1 MVMTLGYVNTIKT
14 VVDDCLF
21 NKVDVDELP
30 MYVIDYIFLMLRAKS
45 VGETV
50 EAEFKCNHMIDKITD
65 PIEEGQ
71 PPVVTQVPC
80 NGRFNITFSLLEAFV
95 KFPED
100 YNQKCIIQLSDTVGI
115 RLKSPS
121 FSKFRSVGT
130 ASKGL
135 FDITDEFIFACVDTV
150 FDDDKVLLP
159 IKDFTLQELS
169 EFIESFPAD
178 KISQITEFFAN
189 QPKLTLILNIT
200 CPKCGNKSI
209 VELNGLKDF
218 FE

>member
-1 MVMTLGYVNTIKT
+1 MTLGFVNTIRT

-21 NKVDVDELP
+21 NKVEVDDLP
-30 MYVIDYIFLMLRAKS
+30 MYAVDYIFLMLRAKS
-45 VGETV
+45 IGEEI
-50 EAEFKCNHMIDKITD
+50 EAEFKCNHIIDKLSDHNEDGVAQSI
-65 PIEEGQ
+65 
-71 PPVVTQVPC
+71 VKSPC
-80 NGRFNITFSLLEAFV
+80 NSKFLVKFNLLDSFV

-100 YNQKCIIQLSDTVGI
+100 YNKKCIVQLSDTVGI

-130 ASKGL
+130 ASKGV
-135 FDITDEFIFACVDTV
+135 FDITDEFIFACVDCV
-150 FDDDKVLLP
+150 YDGDKVLTP
-159 IKDFTLQELS
+159 VADFTLQELS

-189 QPKLTLILNIT
+189 QPRVTLILNIT
-200 CPKCGNKSI
+200 CPACKNKSV

-218 FE
+218 FD

>member
-1 MVMTLGYVNTIKT
+1 
-14 VVDDCLF
+14 
-21 NKVDVDELP
+21 
-30 MYVIDYIFLMLRAKS
+30 MLRAKS
-45 VGETV
+45 VGEAV
-50 EAEFKCNHMIDKITD
+50 EAEFKCNHMIEKPTEDITQTVSH
-65 PIEEGQ
+65 E
-71 PPVVTQVPC
+71 PC

-100 YNQKCIIQLSDTVGI
+100 YNKKCIIQLSDTVGI

-135 FDITDEFIFACVDTV
+135 FDITDEFIFACVDSI
-150 FDDDKVLLP
+150 FDGDKVLLP

-200 CPKCGNKSI
+200 CPKCRNKSI